1 MKKLSILLTIAIF
14 ATIGCDKLMKDETIL
29 VDDPELQAFSEGL
42 NTDVGLSK
50 KSINALNDA
59 LNRHGK
65 DGKHRR
71 DPAFLWKVS
80 AEMQGKLSNEE
91 KERLFG
97 WMDDNNVP
105 YLYGGG
111 MDAKARR
118 GPGGDRGGMD
128 LRAVFAVLDEAQ
140 RESLKSIMDSYKSQ
154 MEEVMKKAKDGTIDR
169 EAAKA
174 ELEALEATMR
184 AEIEALLT
192 DEQIQKLEDMQAGMK
207 QKMEEMRQAAHDAM
221 VSALEM
227 TPDQESGL
235 ETINNESAQAQKALM
250 DKAKAEEMGKE
261 DLHEAIKQLII
272 DRNSKI
278 EALLSDKQI
287 EIIKIYTALG
297 MQYSK
302 HCGDKRGDKRGD
314 KGGNTGGSR

>member
-80 AEMQGKLSNEE
+80 AEMQGKFSNEE

-192 DEQIQKLEDMQAGMK
+192 DEQIQKLEDMQAVMK

-235 ETINNESAQAQKALM
+235 ETIKIESGEAQRGLIEKAR
-250 DKAKAEEMGKE
+250 AEDMSRE
-261 DLHEAIKQLII
+261 DLQEALKQLIA

-278 EALLSDKQI
+278 EALFSDKQI

-302 HCGDKRGDKRGD
+302 HCGDKRGDK
-314 KGGNTGGSR
+314 GGNTGGSR

>member
-71 DPAFLWKVS
+71 DPAFLWKVA
-80 AEMQGKLSNEE
+80 AEMQKKLTSEE
-91 KERLFG
+91 KDRLLG

-111 MDAKARR
+111 MDAKARG
-118 GPGGDRGGMD
+118 GPGGDKGGMD
-128 LRAVFAVLDEAQ
+128 LRAVFTVLDEAQ
-140 RESLKSIMDSYKSQ
+140 RESLKSIMDSYKGQ

-174 ELEALEATMR
+174 ELEALEAAMR

-192 DEQIQKLEDMQAGMK
+192 DEQRQKLEDMRADMK
-207 QKMEEMRQAAHDAM
+207 QKMEGMRQAAHDAM

-227 TPDQESGL
+227 TPDQGSGL
-235 ETINNESAQAQKALM
+235 ETINNESGEAQKALIE
-250 DKAKAEEMGKE
+250 KARAEDMSRE
-261 DLHEAIKQLII
+261 DLKDALKQLIA

-278 EALLSDKQI
+278 EALFSDKQI

-302 HCGDKRGDKRGD
+302 HCGDKRGDKDG
-314 KGGNTGGSR
+314 KTGGSR

>member
-192 DEQIQKLEDMQAGMK
+192 DEQRQKLEDMQAGMK

-221 VSALEM
+221 VSA
-227 TPDQESGL
+227 
-235 ETINNESAQAQKALM
+235 NNESAQAQKALM

-302 HCGDKRGDKRGD
+302 HCGDKRGDK
-314 KGGNTGGSR
+314 GGNTGGSR

>member
-80 AEMQGKLSNEE
+80 AEMQGKFSNEE

-192 DEQIQKLEDMQAGMK
+192 DEQRQKLEDMQAGMK
-207 QKMEEMRQAAHDAM
+207 QKMEEMRQAAHAAM

-302 HCGDKRGDKRGD
+302 HCGDKRGDK
-314 KGGNTGGSR
+314 GGNTGGSR

>member
-1 MKKLSILLTIAIF
+1 MKKLSTLLTIAII

-71 DPAFLWKVS
+71 DPGFLWKVS

-91 KERLFG
+91 KEKLFG

-111 MDAKARR
+111 MDAKARG

-128 LRAVFAVLDEAQ
+128 LRSVFAVLDEAQ

-192 DEQIQKLEDMQAGMK
+192 DEQRQKLEDMRADMK
-207 QKMEEMRQAAHDAM
+207 QKMEEMRQVAHDAM

-227 TPDQESGL
+227 TSDQESGL
-235 ETINNESAQAQKALM
+235 EIINNESGEAQKALIE
-250 DKAKAEEMGKE
+250 KAKAEDMSRE
-261 DLHEAIKQLII
+261 DLKDALKQLIA

-278 EALLSDKQI
+278 EALFSERQI
-287 EIIKIYTALG
+287 EIIKIPEKKAELTTVKIIL
-297 MQYSK
+297 K
-302 HCGDKRGDKRGD
+302 FDRP
-314 KGGNTGGSR
+314 

>member
-1 MKKLSILLTIAIF
+1 MKKLTSLLIVALF
-14 ATIGCDKLMKDETIL
+14 ATIGCEKLMKEDIL
-29 VDDPELQAFSEGL
+29 LDDPELQAFSEGL
-42 NTDVGLSK
+42 DTDIGLSK
-50 KSINALNDA
+50 SSINALNDA

-65 DGKHRR
+65 DGRHRR
-71 DPAFLWKVS
+71 DPAFLWKVA

-111 MDAKARR
+111 MDAKARG
-118 GPGGDRGGMD
+118 GPGGDKGGMD
-128 LRAVFAVLDEAQ
+128 LRAVFALLDEAQ
-140 RESLKSIMDSYKSQ
+140 REALKSIMDSYKGQ

-192 DEQIQKLEDMQAGMK
+192 DEQRQKLEDMQADMK

-221 VSALEM
+221 VDALEM
-227 TPDQESGL
+227 TADQESGL

-261 DLHEAIKQLII
+261 DLREAIKQLII

-278 EALLSDKQI
+278 EALLSDKQL

-302 HCGDKRGDKRGD
+302 HCGGKRGD
-314 KGGNTGGSR
+314 KGGKTGGSR

>member
-111 MDAKARR
+111 MDAKARG

-192 DEQIQKLEDMQAGMK
+192 DEQRQKLEDMQAGMK

-302 HCGDKRGDKRGD
+302 HCGDKRGDK
-314 KGGNTGGSR
+314 GGNTGGSR

>member
-29 VDDPELQAFSEGL
+29 LDDPELQAFSEGL

-71 DPAFLWKVS
+71 DPAFLWKVA
-80 AEMQGKLSNEE
+80 AEMQKKLTSEE
-91 KERLFG
+91 KDRLLG
-97 WMDDNNVP
+97 WMNDNNVP

-111 MDAKARR
+111 MDAKARG
-118 GPGGDRGGMD
+118 GPGGDKGGMD
-128 LRAVFAVLDEAQ
+128 LRAVFTVLDEAQ
-140 RESLKSIMDSYKSQ
+140 RESLKSIMDSYKGQ
-154 MEEVMKKAKDGTIDR
+154 MEEVMKNAKDGTIDR

-174 ELEALEATMR
+174 ELEALEAAMR

-192 DEQIQKLEDMQAGMK
+192 DEQRQKLEDMRADMK
-207 QKMEEMRQAAHDAM
+207 QKMEGMRQAAHDAM

-227 TPDQESGL
+227 TSDQESGL
-235 ETINNESAQAQKALM
+235 EIINNESGEAQKALIE
-250 DKAKAEEMGKE
+250 KAKAEDMSRE
-261 DLHEAIKQLII
+261 DLKDALKQLIA

-278 EALLSDKQI
+278 EALFSEKQI

-302 HCGDKRGDKRGD
+302 HCGDKRGDKDG
-314 KGGNTGGSR
+314 KTGGSR

>member
-1 MKKLSILLTIAIF
+1 MKKLSILLTIVIF
-14 ATIGCDKLMKDETIL
+14 ATIGCDKLMKDETTL

-71 DPAFLWKVS
+71 DPAFLWKVA
-80 AEMQGKLSNEE
+80 AEMQKKLSSEE
-91 KERLFG
+91 KDRLLG

-111 MDAKARR
+111 MDAKARG
-118 GPGGDRGGMD
+118 GPGGDKGGMD
-128 LRAVFAVLDEAQ
+128 LRAVFTVLDEAQ
-140 RESLKSIMDSYKSQ
+140 RESFKSIMDSYKGQ

-169 EAAKA
+169 GAAKA
-174 ELEALEATMR
+174 ELEALEAAMR

-192 DEQIQKLEDMQAGMK
+192 DEQRQKLEDMRAEMK
-207 QKMEEMRQAAHDAM
+207 QKMEGMRQAAHDAM

-227 TPDQESGL
+227 TSDQGSGL
-235 ETINNESAQAQKALM
+235 EIINNESGEAQKALIE
-250 DKAKAEEMGKE
+250 KAKAEDMSRE
-261 DLHEAIKQLII
+261 DLKDALKQLIA

-278 EALLSDKQI
+278 EALFSEKQI

-302 HCGDKRGDKRGD
+302 HCVDKRGDKDG
-314 KGGNTGGSR
+314 KTGGSR

>member
-29 VDDPELQAFSEGL
+29 IDDPELQAFSEGL

-65 DGKHRR
+65 NGKHHR

-80 AEMQGKLSNEE
+80 AEMHGKLSNEE

-105 YLYGGG
+105 YLYGRG
-111 MDAKARR
+111 MDAKARG
-118 GPGGDRGGMD
+118 GPGGDKGGMD
-128 LRAVFAVLDEAQ
+128 LRAVFTVLEEAQ

-169 EAAKA
+169 ESAKA

-184 AEIEALLT
+184 AEIDALLS
-192 DEQIQKLEDMQAGMK
+192 DEQKQKLEDMQTDMK
-207 QKMEEMRQAAHDAM
+207 QKMEEMRQVTHDAM
-221 VSALEM
+221 VNALEM
-227 TPDQESGL
+227 TADQESGL
-235 ETINNESAQAQKALM
+235 ETINKESSQAQKALM

-261 DLHEAIKQLII
+261 DLHEAVKQLMI
-272 DRNSKI
+272 DRNSKV
-278 EALLSDKQI
+278 EALFSDKQI

-302 HCGDKRGDKRGD
+302 HCGGKRGD
-314 KGGNTGGSR
+314 KGGKTGGSR

>member
-80 AEMQGKLSNEE
+80 AEMQGKFSNEE

-192 DEQIQKLEDMQAGMK
+192 DEQRQKLEDMQAGMK

>member
-192 DEQIQKLEDMQAGMK
+192 DEQRQKLEDMQAGMK

-261 DLHEAIKQLII
+261 DLHEAIKKLII

-302 HCGDKRGDKRGD
+302 HCGDKRGDK
-314 KGGNTGGSR
+314 GGNTGGSR

>member
-71 DPAFLWKVS
+71 DPAFLWKVA
-80 AEMQGKLSNEE
+80 AEMQKKLSSEE
-91 KERLFG
+91 KDRLLG

-111 MDAKARR
+111 MDAKARG

-128 LRAVFAVLDEAQ
+128 LRSVFAVLDEAQ
-140 RESLKSIMDSYKSQ
+140 RESLKSIMDSYKGQ

-169 EAAKA
+169 GAAKA
-174 ELEALEATMR
+174 ELEALEAAMR

-192 DEQIQKLEDMQAGMK
+192 DEQRQKLEDMRADMK
-207 QKMEEMRQAAHDAM
+207 QKMEGMRQAAHDAM

-227 TPDQESGL
+227 TSDQGSGL
-235 ETINNESAQAQKALM
+235 EIINNESGEAQKALIE
-250 DKAKAEEMGKE
+250 KAKAEDMSRE
-261 DLHEAIKQLII
+261 DLKDALKQLIA

-278 EALLSDKQI
+278 EALFSEKQI

-302 HCGDKRGDKRGD
+302 HCGDKRGDKDG
-314 KGGNTGGSR
+314 KTGGSR

>member
-1 MKKLSILLTIAIF
+1 MKKLSTLLTIAIF

-71 DPAFLWKVS
+71 DPGFLWKVS

-192 DEQIQKLEDMQAGMK
+192 DEQRQKLEDMQAGMK

-235 ETINNESAQAQKALM
+235 ETINNESGEAQRGLIEKAR
-250 DKAKAEEMGKE
+250 AEDMSRE
-261 DLHEAIKQLII
+261 DLQDALKQLIA

-278 EALLSDKQI
+278 EALFSDKQI

-302 HCGDKRGDKRGD
+302 HCGDKRGDK
-314 KGGNTGGSR
+314 GGNTGGSR

>member
-1 MKKLSILLTIAIF
+1 MNKLSILLTIAIF

-118 GPGGDRGGMD
+118 GPGGDRGGMN
-128 LRAVFAVLDEAQ
+128 LQAVFSILDEAQ

-192 DEQIQKLEDMQAGMK
+192 DEQRQKLEDMQAGMK

-302 HCGDKRGDKRGD
+302 HCGDKRGDK
-314 KGGNTGGSR
+314 GGNTGGSR

>member
-128 LRAVFAVLDEAQ
+128 LRAVFSVLDEAQ

-192 DEQIQKLEDMQAGMK
+192 DEQRQKLEDMQAGMK

-235 ETINNESAQAQKALM
+235 ETINNESGEAQRGLIEKAR
-250 DKAKAEEMGKE
+250 AEDMSRE
-261 DLHEAIKQLII
+261 DLQDALKQLIA

-278 EALLSDKQI
+278 EALFSDKQI

-302 HCGDKRGDKRGD
+302 HCGDKRGDK
-314 KGGNTGGSR
+314 GGNTGGSR

>member
-71 DPAFLWKVS
+71 DPAFLWKVA
-80 AEMQGKLSNEE
+80 AEMQKKLSSEE
-91 KERLFG
+91 KDRLLG

-111 MDAKARR
+111 MDAKARG
-118 GPGGDRGGMD
+118 GPGGDKGGMD
-128 LRAVFAVLDEAQ
+128 LRAVFTVLDEAQ
-140 RESLKSIMDSYKSQ
+140 RESLKSIMDSYKGQ

-174 ELEALEATMR
+174 ELEALEAAMR

-192 DEQIQKLEDMQAGMK
+192 DEQRQKLEDMRADMK
-207 QKMEEMRQAAHDAM
+207 QKMEGMRQAAHDAM

-227 TPDQESGL
+227 TPDQGSGL
-235 ETINNESAQAQKALM
+235 ETINNESGEAQKALIE
-250 DKAKAEEMGKE
+250 KAKAEDMSRE
-261 DLHEAIKQLII
+261 DLKDALKQLIA

-278 EALLSDKQI
+278 EALFSDKQI

-302 HCGDKRGDKRGD
+302 HCGDKRGDK
-314 KGGNTGGSR
+314 GGKTGGSR

>member
-29 VDDPELQAFSEGL
+29 LDDPELQAFSEGL

-71 DPAFLWKVS
+71 DPAFLWKVA
-80 AEMQGKLSNEE
+80 AEMQKKLTSEE
-91 KERLFG
+91 KDRLLG
-97 WMDDNNVP
+97 WMNDNNVP

-111 MDAKARR
+111 MDAKARG
-118 GPGGDRGGMD
+118 GPGGDKGGMD
-128 LRAVFAVLDEAQ
+128 LRAVFTVLDEAQ
-140 RESLKSIMDSYKSQ
+140 RESLKSIMDSYKGQ

-192 DEQIQKLEDMQAGMK
+192 DEQRQKLEDMQADMK
-207 QKMEEMRQAAHDAM
+207 QKMEGMRQAAHDAM

-227 TPDQESGL
+227 TSDQESGL
-235 ETINNESAQAQKALM
+235 EIINNESGEAQKALIE
-250 DKAKAEEMGKE
+250 KAKAEDMSRE
-261 DLHEAIKQLII
+261 DLKDALKQLIA

-278 EALLSDKQI
+278 EALFSEKQI

-302 HCGDKRGDKRGD
+302 HCGDKRGDKDG
-314 KGGNTGGSR
+314 KTGGSR

>member
-29 VDDPELQAFSEGL
+29 LDDPELQAFSEGL

-71 DPAFLWKVS
+71 DPAFLWKVA
-80 AEMQGKLSNEE
+80 AEMQKKLTSEE
-91 KERLFG
+91 KDRLLG
-97 WMDDNNVP
+97 WMNDNNVP

-111 MDAKARR
+111 MDAKARG
-118 GPGGDRGGMD
+118 GPGGDKGGMD
-128 LRAVFAVLDEAQ
+128 LRAVFTVLDEAQ
-140 RESLKSIMDSYKSQ
+140 RESLKSIMDSYKGQ
-154 MEEVMKKAKDGTIDR
+154 MEEVMKNAKDGTIDR

-174 ELEALEATMR
+174 ELEALEAAMR

-192 DEQIQKLEDMQAGMK
+192 DEQRQKLEDMRADMK

-227 TPDQESGL
+227 TPDQGSGL
-235 ETINNESAQAQKALM
+235 ETINNESGEAQKALIE
-250 DKAKAEEMGKE
+250 KAKAEDMSRE
-261 DLHEAIKQLII
+261 DLKDALKQLIA

-278 EALLSDKQI
+278 EALFSEKQI

-302 HCGDKRGDKRGD
+302 HCGDKRGDKDG
-314 KGGNTGGSR
+314 KTGGSR

>member
-192 DEQIQKLEDMQAGMK
+192 DEQRQKLEDMQAGMK

-235 ETINNESAQAQKALM
+235 ETINNESAQDQKALM

-302 HCGDKRGDKRGD
+302 HCGDKRGDK
-314 KGGNTGGSR
+314 GGNTGGSR

>member
-80 AEMQGKLSNEE
+80 AEMQGKFSNEE

-192 DEQIQKLEDMQAGMK
+192 DEQRQKLEDMQAGMK

-302 HCGDKRGDKRGD
+302 HCGDKRGDK
-314 KGGNTGGSR
+314 GGNTGGSR

>member
-1 MKKLSILLTIAIF
+1 MKKLSTLLTIAIF

-71 DPAFLWKVS
+71 DPAFLWKVA
-80 AEMQGKLSNEE
+80 AEMQKKLSSEE
-91 KERLFG
+91 KDRLLG

-111 MDAKARR
+111 MDAKARG
-118 GPGGDRGGMD
+118 GPGGDKSGMD
-128 LRAVFAVLDEAQ
+128 LRAVFTVLDEAQ
-140 RESLKSIMDSYKSQ
+140 RESLKSIMDSYKGQ

-169 EAAKA
+169 GAAKA
-174 ELEALEATMR
+174 ELEALEAAMR

-192 DEQIQKLEDMQAGMK
+192 DEQRQKLEDMRADMK
-207 QKMEEMRQAAHDAM
+207 QKMEGMRQAAHDAM

-227 TPDQESGL
+227 TSDQGSGL
-235 ETINNESAQAQKALM
+235 EIINNESGEAQKALIE
-250 DKAKAEEMGKE
+250 KAKAEDMSRE
-261 DLHEAIKQLII
+261 DLKDALKQLIA

-278 EALLSDKQI
+278 EALFSEKQI

-302 HCGDKRGDKRGD
+302 HCGDKRGDKDG
-314 KGGNTGGSR
+314 KTGGSR

>member
-140 RESLKSIMDSYKSQ
+140 RESLKSIMDSYRGQ

-192 DEQIQKLEDMQAGMK
+192 DEQRQKLEDMQAGMK

-235 ETINNESAQAQKALM
+235 ETINNESGEAQRGLIEKAR
-250 DKAKAEEMGKE
+250 AEDMSRE
-261 DLHEAIKQLII
+261 DLQDALKQLIA

-278 EALLSDKQI
+278 EALFSDKQI

-302 HCGDKRGDKRGD
+302 HCGDKRGDK
-314 KGGNTGGSR
+314 GGNTGGSR

>member
-1 MKKLSILLTIAIF
+1 
-14 ATIGCDKLMKDETIL
+14 
-29 VDDPELQAFSEGL
+29 
-42 NTDVGLSK
+42 
-50 KSINALNDA
+50 
-59 LNRHGK
+59 
-65 DGKHRR
+65 
-71 DPAFLWKVS
+71 
-80 AEMQGKLSNEE
+80 
-91 KERLFG
+91 
-97 WMDDNNVP
+97 MDDNNVP

-111 MDAKARR
+111 MDAKARG
-118 GPGGDRGGMD
+118 GPGGDRGGID

-140 RESLKSIMDSYKSQ
+140 RESLKSIMDSYRGQ

-192 DEQIQKLEDMQAGMK
+192 DEQIQKLEDMQAVMK
-207 QKMEEMRQAAHDAM
+207 QKMEEMRQAAHDTM

-227 TPDQESGL
+227 TSDQESGL
-235 ETINNESAQAQKALM
+235 ETINNESGEAQRGLIEKAR
-250 DKAKAEEMGKE
+250 AEDMSRE
-261 DLHEAIKQLII
+261 DLQEALKQLIT

-278 EALLSDKQI
+278 EALFSDKQI

-302 HCGDKRGDKRGD
+302 HCGDKRGDK
-314 KGGNTGGSR
+314 GGNTGGSR

>member
-71 DPAFLWKVS
+71 DPAFLWKVA
-80 AEMQGKLSNEE
+80 AEMQKKLSSEE
-91 KERLFG
+91 KDRLLG

-111 MDAKARR
+111 MDAKARG
-118 GPGGDRGGMD
+118 GPGGDKDGMD
-128 LRAVFAVLDEAQ
+128 IRAVFTVLDEAQ
-140 RESLKSIMDSYKSQ
+140 RESLKSIMDSYKGQ

-174 ELEALEATMR
+174 ELEALEAAMR

-192 DEQIQKLEDMQAGMK
+192 DEQRQKLEDMRADMK
-207 QKMEEMRQAAHDAM
+207 QKMEGMRQAAHDAM

-227 TPDQESGL
+227 TPDQGSGL
-235 ETINNESAQAQKALM
+235 ETINNESGEAQKALIE
-250 DKAKAEEMGKE
+250 KAKAEDMSRE
-261 DLHEAIKQLII
+261 DLKDALKQLIA

-278 EALLSDKQI
+278 EALFSEKQI

-302 HCGDKRGDKRGD
+302 HCGDKRGDKDG
-314 KGGNTGGSR
+314 KTGGSR

>member
-14 ATIGCDKLMKDETIL
+14 ATIGCEKLMKDETIL
-29 VDDPELQAFSEGL
+29 VDDLELQAFSEGL

-71 DPAFLWKVS
+71 DPAFLWKVA
-80 AEMQGKLSNEE
+80 AEMQKKLTSEE
-91 KERLFG
+91 KDRLLG

-118 GPGGDRGGMD
+118 GPGGDKGGMD
-128 LRAVFAVLDEAQ
+128 LRAVFTVLNEAQ
-140 RESLKSIMDSYKSQ
+140 RDSFKSIMDSYKSQ

-192 DEQIQKLEDMQAGMK
+192 DEQRQKLEDMQADMK

-221 VSALEM
+221 VDALEM
-227 TPDQESGL
+227 TADQESGL

-261 DLHEAIKQLII
+261 DLREAIKQLII

-278 EALLSDKQI
+278 EALLSDKQL

-302 HCGDKRGDKRGD
+302 HCRDKRDG

>member
-80 AEMQGKLSNEE
+80 AEMQDKLSNEE

-140 RESLKSIMDSYKSQ
+140 RESLKSIMDSYRGQ

-192 DEQIQKLEDMQAGMK
+192 DEQRQKLEDMQAGMK

-227 TPDQESGL
+227 TSDQESGL
-235 ETINNESAQAQKALM
+235 ETINNESGEAQRGLIEKAR
-250 DKAKAEEMGKE
+250 AEDMSRE
-261 DLHEAIKQLII
+261 DLQDALKQLIA

-278 EALLSDKQI
+278 EALFSDKQI

-302 HCGDKRGDKRGD
+302 HCGDKRGDK
-314 KGGNTGGSR
+314 GGNTGGSR

>member
-1 MKKLSILLTIAIF
+1 MKKLTSLLIVALF
-14 ATIGCDKLMKDETIL
+14 ATIGCEKLMKEDIL
-29 VDDPELQAFSEGL
+29 LDDPELQAFSDGL
-42 NTDVGLSK
+42 GTDIDLSK
-50 KSINALNDA
+50 SSINALNDA

-65 DGKHRR
+65 DGRHRR
-71 DPAFLWKVS
+71 DPAFLWKVA

-91 KERLFG
+91 KERLLG

-111 MDAKARR
+111 MDAKARG

-140 RESLKSIMDSYKSQ
+140 REALKSIMDSYKGQ
-154 MEEVMKKAKDGTIDR
+154 MDEVMKKVKDGTIDR

-174 ELEALEATMR
+174 ELEALEAAMR

-192 DEQIQKLEDMQAGMK
+192 DEQKQRLEDMQAGMK

-227 TPDQESGL
+227 TTDQESGL
-235 ETINNESAQAQKALM
+235 ETINNESGEAQRALM
-250 DKAKAEEMGKE
+250 EKARAEEMSRE
-261 DLHEAIKQLII
+261 DLKDALKQLIA

-278 EALLSDKQI
+278 EALFSDKQI

-302 HCGDKRGDKRGD
+302 HCGDKRGGKRGD
-314 KGGNTGGSR
+314 KGGKTGGSR

>member
-59 LNRHGK
+59 LNRYGK

-71 DPAFLWKVS
+71 DPAFLWKVA
-80 AEMQGKLSNEE
+80 AEMQKKLSSEE
-91 KERLFG
+91 KDRLLG

-111 MDAKARR
+111 MDAKARG
-118 GPGGDRGGMD
+118 GPGGDKDGMD
-128 LRAVFAVLDEAQ
+128 IRAVFTVLDEAQ
-140 RESLKSIMDSYKSQ
+140 RESLKSIMDSYKGQ

-169 EAAKA
+169 GAAKA
-174 ELEALEATMR
+174 ELEALEAAMR

-192 DEQIQKLEDMQAGMK
+192 DEQRQKLEDMRADMK
-207 QKMEEMRQAAHDAM
+207 QKMEGMRQAAHDAM

-227 TPDQESGL
+227 TSDQGSGL
-235 ETINNESAQAQKALM
+235 EIINNESGEAQKALIE
-250 DKAKAEEMGKE
+250 KAKAEDMSRE
-261 DLHEAIKQLII
+261 DLKDALKQLIA

-278 EALLSDKQI
+278 EALFSEKQI

-302 HCGDKRGDKRGD
+302 HCGDKRGDKDG
-314 KGGNTGGSR
+314 KTGGSR